1 MADVKKRE
9 VDRVIKFVLVPL
21 LLIVLILMTIIP
33 EFRSSGVIALVLI
46 GFSYLVYVTPRF
58 QNHLIGIPDNIFKG
72 IGWGLGLFA
81 FFFVMMK
88 LVPALSIG
96 IPSVPQSVQE
106 LTIGNLAVGSF
117 ISIFVIG
124 FLFPI
129 SETTFKASAVTVLM
143 QTYGLNPFP
152 AISIVASI
160 FGILHAAAYGINVA
174 VAKSFGILAQ
184 EINLISGLIVTAI
197 LFGFFATWLLI
208 KTKNIIWVAVAHI
221 LINLIILNVI
231 FSFVSFA

>member
-1 MADVKKRE
+1 MPDKKRE

-33 EFRSSGVIALVLI
+33 EFRSSGVIALVLV
-46 GFSYLVYVTPRF
+46 GFSYLVYATPRF

-81 FFFVMMK
+81 FFFAMMK
-88 LVPALSIG
+88 LIPALSIG
-96 IPSVPQSVQE
+96 IPSLPQSIGD
-106 LTIGNLAVGSF
+106 LTIGTFAVGSA
-117 ISIFVIG
+117 ISVFVIG
-124 FLFPI
+124 FLYPI
-129 SETTFKASAVTVLM
+129 SETTFKASSVTILM
-143 QTYGLNPFP
+143 QTYGLTPFP
-152 AISIVASI
+152 AASIVAFI

-184 EINLISGLIVTAI
+184 EINLIGGLIFTAI
-197 LFGFFATWLLI
+197 LFGFLATFLI
-208 KTKNIIWVAVAHI
+208 LKTKNLIWVAVAHI

-231 FSFVSFA
+231 FSFVIFA